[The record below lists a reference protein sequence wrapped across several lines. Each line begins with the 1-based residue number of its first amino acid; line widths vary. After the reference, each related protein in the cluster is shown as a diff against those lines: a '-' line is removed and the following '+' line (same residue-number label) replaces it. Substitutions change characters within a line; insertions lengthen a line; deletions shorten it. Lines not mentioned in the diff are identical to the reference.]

1 MLKHEEKGGKVRMM
15 CWVANVLKHTHCEA
29 AQHSLSTSRLV
40 RRGKKNKLM
49 NLRGGGGNPCY
60 PWLQLGDVDHSAPHK
75 VHKHTGFNVSVNALQ
90 IPSLP
95 SRTAHTPAHFSAVW
109 ETLKM

>member
-49 NLRGGGGNPCY
+49 NLRGGG
-60 PWLQLGDVDHSAPHK
+60 
-75 VHKHTGFNVSVNALQ
+75 
-90 IPSLP
+90 IPAILDS
-95 SRTAHTPAHFSAVW
+95 S
-109 ETLKM
+109 